1 MGKEEKRFN
10 VSVSEQ
16 TQMAV
21 EMMQLKEKLYRD
33 FLTMSDMLYMGNECK
48 EEYEELFLKLDA
60 KIRDLI
66 TDCVTDTLG
75 DAENLLSEEVFI

>member
-16 TQMAV
+16 TQIAV
-21 EMMQLKEKLYRD
+21 EMMQLKEKLYTD
-33 FLTMSDMLYMGNECK
+33 FLTMSDMLYMERECK

-66 TDCVTDTLG
+66 TDCIMDTMG
-75 DAENLLSEEVFI
+75 DAENLLGEEVFI